1 MALMNVSIRQ
11 LRSFIL
17 CAELGSFSDAASAM
31 HITQSALS
39 LQIRQLEDN
48 LGLKVFDRTTR
59 HVELS
64 AGGRE
69 LLPVARRIISD
80 LDEMRARASDLLAGR
95 RGTLKLAVTPSLA
108 CSILPA
114 MLSNLRQRM
123 PEVRVDLVEAVAL
136 PLLEHMEQGGSEL
149 AVSMRPAKDADFHF
163 ESLQT
168 DRLVAVLG
176 TNHPI
181 AKQRQISWKALADI
195 PYISVTTQSGV
206 WAQALRAAS
215 AAGVT
220 LQVSLETPSFFT
232 AISFARADLGCAVVS
247 ELAIGGAS
255 LKGLKV
261 LPVVGPTVSRDI
273 GLLWRRSAELSPVA
287 QVFVEVARETML
299 SQKQL
304 AS

>member
-1 MALMNVSIRQ
+1 MNVTVRQ

-39 LQIRQLEDN
+39 LQIRQLEEN

-59 HVELS
+59 RVELS
-64 AGGRE
+64 PGGRD
-69 LLPVARRIISD
+69 LLPVARRVISD
-80 LDEMRARASDLLAGR
+80 LDEMGTRASDLLAGR

-108 CSILPA
+108 CSILPG
-114 MLSNLRQRM
+114 MLSNLRRRM
-123 PEVRVDLVEAVAL
+123 PAVRVELTEAVAL

-149 AVSMRPAKDADFHF
+149 ALSVRPARDTDFHY
-163 ESLQT
+163 ESLQS

-176 TNHPI
+176 ANHPI
-181 AKQRQISWKALADI
+181 ATQRQISWKALADI

-206 WAQALRAAS
+206 WAQSLRAAA

-232 AISFARADLGCAVVS
+232 AISFARADLGCAVIS
-247 ELAIGGAS
+247 QLAIGGAS

-261 LPVVGPTVSRDI
+261 LPLVGPTVTRDI
-273 GLLWRRSAELSPVA
+273 GLLWRNATELSPVA
-287 QVFVEVARETML
+287 EVFVEVARQTIVSNNKRL
-299 SQKQL
+299 GS
-304 AS
+304 